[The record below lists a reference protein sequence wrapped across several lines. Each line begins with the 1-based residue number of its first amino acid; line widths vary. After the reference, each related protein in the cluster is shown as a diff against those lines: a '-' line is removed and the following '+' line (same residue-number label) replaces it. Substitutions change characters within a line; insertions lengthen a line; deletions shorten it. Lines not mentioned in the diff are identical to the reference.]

1 MMMTD
6 PVLEVLKPGAAAV
19 NAAEVTNPESDAVFA
34 TDAGKA
40 VWPSRKDIKLKN
52 RADLLENSLC

>member
-19 NAAEVTNPESDAVFA
+19 NAAEVINPESDAVFA

-40 VWPSRKDIKLKN
+40 
-52 RADLLENSLC
+52 DLAKPEGYKTEKPGGLEQPAT